1 MEERDLFDDI
11 LKNKLDN
18 LDSPVRA
25 DIWSNVSSS
34 ISTSSATVGAG
45 MSALT
50 KIAIGVSVV
59 AATVTGV
66 LFYSVDKHQQETQT
80 IETPKQPEE
89 IKKETSTSTEIK
101 ETTKKE
107 EIKNPS
113 RISEVVFESNNNPL
127 VNENN
132 TPIITENLLESKTET
147 KVEQLNDDNALPI
160 ISNSPNIVNQSPS
173 NEDIKLPK
181 SSTLELVLPNIFT
194 PNRDGI
200 NDMLSVDISKLK
212 EASVVILNNKGQ
224 VVYSFTGEEFTWDG
238 LDKNGDLVPVGSYIY
253 FITGLDK
260 NGLTYKK
267 YSKLEVNY

>member
-45 MSALT
+45 ISALT

-59 AATVTGV
+59 AATVTSV
-66 LFYSVDKHQQETQT
+66 LYYSIDKNQHETET
-80 IETPKQPEE
+80 IETPKQPTEN
-89 IKKETSTSTEIK
+89 KKETTTFTEIK
-101 ETTKKE
+101 ETIKKE
-107 EIKNPS
+107 EIKNQTKF
-113 RISEVVFESNNNPL
+113 SEVILENNSNTFVEEINAPL
-127 VNENN
+127 V
-132 TPIITENLLESKTET
+132 TENLKESKTEK
-147 KVEQLNDDNALPI
+147 KVELPNDDNPLPI
-160 ISNSPNIVNQSPS
+160 ISNIPNQNYQSPS

-181 SSTLELVLPNIFT
+181 SSSLELVLPNIFT

-253 FITGLDK
+253 FITGLDR